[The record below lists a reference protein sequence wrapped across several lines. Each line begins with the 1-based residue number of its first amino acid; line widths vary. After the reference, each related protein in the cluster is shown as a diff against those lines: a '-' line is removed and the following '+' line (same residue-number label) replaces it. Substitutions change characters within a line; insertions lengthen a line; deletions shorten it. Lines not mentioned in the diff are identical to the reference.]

1 MNVSQSSVN
10 ETDIP
15 VCHVCQ
21 PLSQITVASLS
32 STQTNQGSKTD
43 TLTEI
48 CYTSLY
54 AKQHWT
60 IDVQRPTFYSPL

>member
-1 MNVSQSSVN
+1 MEVFQSSVY

-21 PLSQITVASLS
+21 PLSQITVAA
-32 STQTNQGSKTD
+32 TQTNECSKTD

-60 IDVQRPTFYSPL
+60 TDIQSPTFYSPL